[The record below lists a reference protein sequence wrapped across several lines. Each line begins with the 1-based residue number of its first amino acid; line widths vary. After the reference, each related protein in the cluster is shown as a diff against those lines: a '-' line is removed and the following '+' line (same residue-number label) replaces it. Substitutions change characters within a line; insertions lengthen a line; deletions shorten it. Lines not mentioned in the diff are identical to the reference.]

1 MIRSLV
7 TLWLNTHFYVISVPS
22 YFSIP
27 DYSAAMLIFL
37 LSFYSS
43 RLYRVFL
50 AGVVLKLETKY

>member
-1 MIRSLV
+1 MTLV
-7 TLWLNTHFYVISVPS
+7 SEDQTQFFYVISVAS
-22 YFSIP
+22 YLSIP